1 LPEGRIRAGNVKS
14 YTSLLDIVFKKLHSI
29 HEVALCHR
37 NDQING
43 VEVFLTIKA
52 PCQICF
58 MIGGRMK
65 IVAKRATEPEYFL
78 MIAHLKIQQIDNNLI
93 DGDVI
98 TQSAE
103 KIGRVIL

>member
-1 LPEGRIRAGNVKS
+1 
-14 YTSLLDIVFKKLHSI
+14 
-29 HEVALCHR
+29 
-37 NDQING
+37 
-43 VEVFLTIKA
+43 
-52 PCQICF
+52 
-58 MIGGRMK
+58 MK

-103 KIGRVIL
+103 KIGRVILWHFGSPMAEEIQPSFGLPTLQ

>member
-52 PCQICF
+52 SCQICF
-58 MIGGRMK
+58 MVCGGMK
-65 IVAKRATEPEYFL
+65 VEAQWASEPEYL
-78 MIAHLKIQQIDNNLI
+78 LLVAHLKVQ
-93 DGDVI
+93 
-98 TQSAE
+98 
-103 KIGRVIL
+103 